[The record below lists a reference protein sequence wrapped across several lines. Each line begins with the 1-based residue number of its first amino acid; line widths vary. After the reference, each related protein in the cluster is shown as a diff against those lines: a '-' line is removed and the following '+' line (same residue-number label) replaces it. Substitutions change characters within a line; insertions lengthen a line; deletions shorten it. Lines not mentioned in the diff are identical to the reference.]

1 MATVLDLSLL
11 KSFDIIF
18 PVLLVFAIVFAIL
31 QKTKALGE
39 SLQINAIVA
48 VAIAFMVLLSD
59 TLVKVLNFMI
69 PWFTVIII
77 FFILVLLIFQVFGA
91 SETDIRGALGDK
103 TLQWTLI
110 GVGIVLLVASLGTV
124 LGQSFTDAA
133 FDESGNVTI
142 TDDGGVAQKDFMGSA
157 RATLFHPKVLGMV
170 IIFLIAIFAVAF
182 LSGG

>member
-11 KSFDIIF
+11 KSFDVIF
-18 PVLLVFAIVFAIL
+18 PVLLVFALVFAVL

-48 VAIAFMVLLSD
+48 VVIAFMVLLSD
-59 TLVKVLNFMI
+59 TLVSVLNFMV

-77 FFILVLLIFQVFGA
+77 FFILILLIFQIFGA
-91 SETDIRGALGDK
+91 QESDIRGALGDK

-133 FDESGNVTI
+133 FDGDGNVTI
-142 TDDGGVAQKDFMGSA
+142 TDEGGVAQKDFMGSA
-157 RATLFHPKVLGMV
+157 RATLFHPKVMGLV